1 MPIPDAQWSDG
12 LMQATKA
19 AIEQWTV
26 LPGGDQLCFKHI
38 GSGFGIIDF
47 ADLMRGNLRM
57 TVRGT
62 AKAVTFADADDLI
75 SAGWAI
81 D

>member
-1 MPIPDAQWSDG
+1 MPIPDAQWSDE

-19 AIEQWTV
+19 AIEQRTV
-26 LPGGDQLCFKHI
+26 LPGGDHLCFKHI

-57 TVRGT
+57 TVRSTG
-62 AKAVTFADADDLI
+62 KAVTFANAVELI
-75 SAGWAI
+75 DAGWAI